1 MIAHPLIRL
10 PRCCK
15 IYCSRKQTFYSLFL
29 EKKCQSRPLFLYF
42 RLFNSVDSKRSIYFL
57 PMTGFEL
64 RTSGVGSKH
73 STNWAPTLYLRT
85 VFTKYSF
92 FEFTLTFKLHICS
105 MFMTIPTILCY
116 KANPTYSIST
126 SLWTLVQ
133 GNLGVYILPKT
144 IKFAFRKFLKEAGD
158 VIYGLTTYRD

>member
-29 EKKCQSRPLFLYF
+29 EKSANPGLFFFIFVFSIQSTVNVQY
-42 RLFNSVDSKRSIYFL
+42 NFL

-73 STNWAPTLYLRT
+73 STNWAPTLYLLT

-105 MFMTIPTILCY
+105 MCMTIPTILCY